1 MTPYLGR
8 SLTLAVSLALAVVFY
23 WQIGQAE
30 PPDQIEQ
37 WRAAAE
43 RGDAGAQY
51 SLGRAYHRGEGLPQD
66 FSKAFELYQK
76 AAEQGDARAQN
87 NLGSLYSAG
96 QGVAL
101 DEKTAAKWFRKSA
114 EQGIPLAQANLALL
128 LLRGAGVEQN
138 TAEALR

>member
-1 MTPYLGR
+1 M
-8 SLTLAVSLALAVVFY
+8 
-23 WQIGQAE
+23 
-30 PPDQIEQ
+30 
-37 WRAAAE
+37 
-43 RGDAGAQY
+43 
-51 SLGRAYHRGEGLPQD
+51 PQD